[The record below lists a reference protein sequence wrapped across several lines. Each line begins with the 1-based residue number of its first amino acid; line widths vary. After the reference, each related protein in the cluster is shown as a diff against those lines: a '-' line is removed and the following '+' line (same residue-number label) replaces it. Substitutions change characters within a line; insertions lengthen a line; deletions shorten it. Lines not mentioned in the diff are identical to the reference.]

1 MEKKIVSLEI
11 PIDIINELFQFL
23 ASKPYSEVAQLIGK
37 LQSCKINY
45 EENEQ
50 TKN

>member
-1 MEKKIVSLEI
+1 MEKKIVSLEV
-11 PIDIINELFQFL
+11 PVDVINEVFQFL

-37 LQSCKINY
+37 LQASKLIY